1 MTKSRNLPIFCGD
14 SDDLTRLLG
23 AHVRD
28 KQDLPTR
35 MSKTEAGVNVLST
48 SCEQLDTP
56 YRTRVVGID
65 LGFNQQLGVRN
76 FYCFYS

>member
-1 MTKSRNLPIFCGD
+1 MTKSHNLPTFCGG
-14 SDDLTRLLG
+14 SGDLTRLIR

-28 KQDLPTR
+28 KQNLPPR

-65 LGFNQQLGVRN
+65 LGFNQQLTVRN
-76 FYCFYS
+76 FY